1 MNCASNQLL
10 SRSGLSQNQD
20 RGIRRSYLRNL
31 DQHVAQWLRGTDDFL
46 EHGRAYDVFP
56 QRNVFVSCPVFG
68 ALAVIDIGSSYIP
81 AHQTSLFVVERV
93 GTEEEPA
100 ILTVLPECS
109 LLDFKR
115 QAASQT
121 CFALL
126 AHPLEIFRMVRSGA
140 KVRGDHVLHG
150 EAGIVEH
157 CLVRVERLALRVQ
170 DDNGLRYSIGNPA
183 KLPLLLKE
191 FLLRPFSI
199 FDVSIASKPPDDVA
213 FSVELWNDTY
223 QEPTVL
229 SVISPDASFQFA
241 WLGSIQQGSP
251 FTNELIQVIGVND
264 HLPTPTFPLLQ
275 GQAGVLVPAFVQ
287 IFLGSVREA
296 RPQERRNRVD
306 DSLKPGSLLA
316 ELFESVT
323 QLVAFRILGKFT
335 HRRFVHRGVRTMLAV
350 LETATH
356 AEFSANAEITA

>member
-1 MNCASNQLL
+1 MVCGIASV
-10 SRSGLSQNQD
+10 
-20 RGIRRSYLRNL
+20 IRL
-31 DQHVAQWLRGTDDFL
+31 
-46 EHGRAYDVFP
+46 
-56 QRNVFVSCPVFG
+56 
-68 ALAVIDIGSSYIP
+68 
-81 AHQTSLFVVERV
+81 
-93 GTEEEPA
+93 
-100 ILTVLPECS
+100 
-109 LLDFKR
+109 
-115 QAASQT
+115 
-121 CFALL
+121 
-126 AHPLEIFRMVRSGA
+126 
-140 KVRGDHVLHG
+140 
-150 EAGIVEH
+150 
-157 CLVRVERLALRVQ
+157 
-170 DDNGLRYSIGNPA
+170 

-241 WLGSIQQGSP
+241 WFGSIKQGPP

-264 HLPTPTFPLLQ
+264 HLPTPAFPLLQ

-306 DSLKPGSLLA
+306 DGLKPGSLLA

-335 HRRFVHRGVRTMLAV
+335 HRRFVHQGVRTMLAV